1 MSAQAAQLI
10 THRNQTS
17 KNTLRIELLYGYGNV
32 LPAPM
37 INRSKRIR
45 RKVIQNNSLFS
56 TACSVSPL
64 AVIIGGL

>member
-45 RKVIQNNSLFS
+45 RKAIQNNSLFS